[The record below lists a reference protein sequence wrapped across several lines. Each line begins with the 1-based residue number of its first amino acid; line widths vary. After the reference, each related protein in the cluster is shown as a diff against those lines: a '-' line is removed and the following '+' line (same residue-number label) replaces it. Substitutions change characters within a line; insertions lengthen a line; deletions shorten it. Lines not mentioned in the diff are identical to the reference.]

1 MRSTKTIGLFAACGF
16 VLSFV
21 AGLFSHSSILSVLIK
36 ALIFALVFGALGFG
50 ISMVFSKF
58 LDIGTSGEFQG
69 DYSTD
74 SASGG
79 AAASAPV
86 TGQHVDITIQD
97 EELKPSSSDNHFVV
111 GDNHQMLNDS
121 DVSSSKKTESENPT
135 GFVPLR
141 NFETV
146 KNISGTESVTPTSA
160 NPDIVKKEDAE
171 IVSPVQTENASYTEA
186 KTSAG
191 NFGDEGIDTL
201 PDMDGFVFGE
211 ESSNVTESD
220 DDDSLTDSGFSSY
233 SSSPSKKSEGPAE
246 VQDAALMAKAISSV
260 LSDENSL

>member
-36 ALIFALVFGALGFG
+36 ALIFAAVFGALGFG
-50 ISMVFSKF
+50 ITVVFSKF
-58 LDIGTSGEFQG
+58 LDIGTSGDFQG
-69 DYSTD
+69 DYVTD
-74 SASGG
+74 SVTGG
-79 AAASAPV
+79 APASAPV

-97 EELKPSSSDNHFVV
+97 EELKPSQSENHFVV
-111 GDNHQMLNDS
+111 GDNHQMLNES
-121 DVSSSKKTESENPT
+121 DVAGSKAGGESSS

-146 KNISGTESVTPTSA
+146 KNISGTESVAPSSA
-160 NPDIVKKEDAE
+160 NAE
-171 IVSPVQTENASYTEA
+171 IVRKENAETVSPVETSPASYSEPRP
-186 KTSAG
+186 SVVNSG
-191 NFGDEGIDTL
+191 EEGIDTL
-201 PDMDGFVFGE
+201 PDMDGFVFGGD
-211 ESSNVTESD
+211 SSNETESD
-220 DDDSLTDSGFSSY
+220 DDDSSITDSGFSSY
-233 SSSPSKKSEGPAE
+233 SSSTSKKSDGSAE